1 MIKLMLYLL
10 IMELFRKN
18 NDVVYGLSL
27 LLNIGKI
34 GILLMIGQMHSIVYV
49 ICFKSYLMQL
59 P

>member
-1 MIKLMLYLL
+1 
-10 IMELFRKN
+10 MELFRKN

-34 GILLMIGQMHSIVYV
+34 GILLMIGQMRSIVYV